1 VQRRQ
6 FLQNLLASSSAYLS
20 ASLLTGC
27 RSQTLAPLFQL
38 NPSLRLPSHL
48 ITPLS
53 EFYVQNYALPS
64 NVNLDTWTLNLG
76 GEVETPIVLTFQDIL
91 NAHQETFYRTMECIG
106 NPAGGNLIGNAKWT
120 GTRLL
125 PFLEKAQIK
134 TTAIEMAMKG
144 NDWYETTL
152 SIAELT
158 QPDVFLV
165 HQMNDAPL
173 TKDHGFPLRILI
185 PGHFGQKQ
193 PKWLIELNAIDHT
206 QKGFWENQGWSNTA
220 EIPTHALLLQVQG
233 DRTWNS
239 HDRVTITKSGENG
252 WGNGILLAG
261 IALDRSAPI
270 TRVEISTDNGETWQ
284 PAEQNQPTST
294 HEWTLWRHYWMPTSS
309 GQHEILAR
317 AVSDRMTQDIAQR
330 DRMQGNSGTLKIH
343 VTLSHL

>member
-6 FLQNLLASSSAYLS
+6 FLQTLLALPGAYLS

-27 RSQTLAPLFQL
+27 RSQTLDPLF
-38 NPSLRLPSHL
+38 SLDPKLPLPNHL
-48 ITPLS
+48 ITPLN

-64 NVNLDTWTLNLG
+64 HVNLDTWTLKLG

-91 NAHQETFYRTMECIG
+91 NAPQESFYRTMECIG

-125 PFLEKAQIK
+125 PFLEKAKIK
-134 TTAIEMAMKG
+134 PTAIEMAMKG

-152 SIAELT
+152 PITELT

-173 TKDHGFPLRILI
+173 TKEHGFPLRILI

-193 PKWLIELNAIDHT
+193 PKWLFELNAIDHT
-206 QKGFWENQGWSNTA
+206 QKGFWEKQGWSNTA
-220 EIPTHALLLQVQG
+220 EIPTHALLRQVQG
-233 DRTWNS
+233 DRTWNA
-239 HDRVTITKSGENG
+239 HDRVTITKSSENG
-252 WGNGILLAG
+252 WENGVLLAG

-270 TRVEISTDNGETWQ
+270 TRVEVSTDNGETWDI
-284 PAEQNQPTST
+284 AEQNQPSNP
-294 HEWTLWRHYWMPTSS
+294 HEWTLWRHYWKPTVP

-317 AVSDRMTQDIAQR
+317 AVSDRMAQDITQR
-330 DRMQGNSGTLKIH
+330 DRMQGSSGTLHVH
-343 VTLSHL
+343 VTLSNL